1 MRLKWLTHP
10 SRLLS
15 GNARSAILICFSR
28 MTQLHYLVRINE
40 GRGSVGSCVGPDTHT
55 MKTSPCLKLSKR
67 HELPSPKQ
75 FYLVLTPFLTKIK
88 KNNPETSRKITPP
101 LLRLWN
107 WIMYYESS
115 VCPGSPTGIHVII
128 YSLRAPVIP
137 SEQAK
142 ALCTAITYPGERCE
156 TRPQACLESLHQSS
170 FGSLWGFHFKPF

>member
-88 KNNPETSRKITPP
+88 KQSRNFKENNTTTSSAVK
-101 LLRLWN
+101 LDHVLRINCMPWKSHWYSCHHLQSPGTCNSKRTSKSTVYSHYLPRREMWDKAPSLSG
-107 WIMYYESS
+107 EPSS
-115 VCPGSPTGIHVII
+115 EFIWFSV
-128 YSLRAPVIP
+128 R
-137 SEQAK
+137 
-142 ALCTAITYPGERCE
+142 
-156 TRPQACLESLHQSS
+156 
-170 FGSLWGFHFKPF
+170 FPF